1 MSTTELSILQ
11 KIITDLAGQ
20 QVSDLYLRAGSQP
33 VVRRDGELATLTSE
47 QVVTAE
53 FLQTSLEFFFSPAER
68 QRLEHE
74 RQLTIGFSFLGRLRL
89 RVSVFYQQGLPEIVI
104 RFISSIS
111 RGLRELGLPPVFEK
125 LAQESQ
131 GFLLVA
137 GPYGSGRTT
146 TVASLLQV
154 INRTQAKHI
163 VTVEEPV
170 EQVIVGQQSVVDQR
184 EVGRDVPS
192 WEEALASLPQED
204 SDVIVLSRLPTSS
217 VVSAALDL
225 ALAGKLVVAV
235 TEADS
240 TVKAIEKLVSGAL
253 PDNQDSLRARLADAL
268 LAISVQR
275 LIPRLGG
282 GRVLVSEVLIG
293 TPAVKA
299 IIHEGKDYQL
309 QNILHTSRDEG
320 MVAFDHSLA
329 ELVKTG
335 EVLRE
340 EALKH
345 TIDREAFQAY
355 LRRS

>member
-20 QVSDLYLRAGSQP
+20 QISDLYLRSGSQP
-33 VVRRDGELATLTSE
+33 IVRRDGELVTLTEE

-53 FLQTSLEFFFSPAER
+53 FLETSLGFFITPAER

-74 RQLTIGFSFLGRLRL
+74 RQLTVGFSFLGRLRL
-89 RVSVFYQQGLPEIVI
+89 RISIFYQQGLPEIVI
-104 RFISSIS
+104 RFIPAVPKS
-111 RGLRELGLPPVFEK
+111 LPELGLPAVLEK
-125 LAQESQ
+125 LIQGTQ

-146 TVASLLQV
+146 TVASLLQT
-154 INRTQAKHI
+154 INHSQARHI
-163 VTVEEPV
+163 VTIEEPI
-170 EQVIVGQQSVVDQR
+170 EHLIIGQQSVVDQR

-192 WEEALASLPQED
+192 WEEALASLPAED
-204 SDVIVLSRLPTSS
+204 CDVVVLSRLPTTS

-225 ALAGKLVVAV
+225 ALAGKLVIAI
-235 TEADS
+235 TESDS

-253 PDNQDSLRARLADAL
+253 PDQQASLRARLADAL

-275 LIPRLGG
+275 LIPRIGG
-282 GRVLVSEVLIG
+282 GRVLVSEVLVG

-335 EVLRE
+335 EVIRE
-340 EALKH
+340 EALQH
-345 TIDREAFQAY
+345 TIDKEAFQAY